1 MNRTGGGRENRPLP
15 NGKEQTMIGF
25 VVGFIVGGLIGF
37 VVAALLA
44 AGRSEL

>member
-1 MNRTGGGRENRPLP
+1 MTRTGGGGAIRPLP

-25 VVGFIVGGLIGF
+25 AIGFVVGGLIGF

>member
-25 VVGFIVGGLIGF
+25 VV
-37 VVAALLA
+37 AALLA

>member
-1 MNRTGGGRENRPLP
+1 
-15 NGKEQTMIGF
+15 MIG
-25 VVGFIVGGLIGF
+25 VAIGFGGGGLIGF

>member
-1 MNRTGGGRENRPLP
+1 MTRTGGGGAIRPLP

-25 VVGFIVGGLIGF
+25 VVGFVVGGIVGF
-37 VVAALLA
+37 AVAALLA

>member
-1 MNRTGGGRENRPLP
+1 MTRTGGGGKTAPLP

>member
-1 MNRTGGGRENRPLP
+1 VEGSGG
-15 NGKEQTMIGF
+15 MIGF
-25 VVGFIVGGLIGF
+25 VVGGIVGF